1 MKRRKNLK
9 KKRRKLRLLLFL
21 SDLNS
26 IMAGNQKITVDREAY
41 PSNSKRVKE
50 ETSEKI
56 EEKPEVQK
64 IVTGI
69 VRKQKKGFFKRI
81 DQTMFGD
88 DMRSV
93 GTYVLQDI
101 LIPATKDLIVDTIR
115 GGIEVAVYGERQSR
129 NGRKGVYTNYD
140 RVSYRSDRDRDRE
153 RDRRGV
159 SRSARS
165 RHDFD
170 DIVLDSRGE
179 AEDVRIHLL
188 DLCNEYGQ
196 ATVADFY
203 DLVGVT
209 SSFTDNKYGWTD
221 LRSASVSRVR
231 DGYLI
236 NLPRTEL
243 LD

>member
-50 ETSEKI
+50 ETSK
-56 EEKPEVQK
+56 KPEVQK
-64 IVTGI
+64 IVTGR

-81 DQTMFGD
+81 GQTMFGD
-88 DMRSV
+88 DTRSV

-129 NGRKGVYTNYD
+129 NSRKGVYTNYD
-140 RVSYRSDRDRDRE
+140 KVSYRSDRDRDRE
-153 RDRRGV
+153 RDRREV

-170 DIVLDSRGE
+170 DLVLDSRGE

-188 DLCNEYGQ
+188 DLCDEYGQ

>member
-1 MKRRKNLK
+1 
-9 KKRRKLRLLLFL
+9 
-21 SDLNS
+21 
-26 IMAGNQKITVDREAY
+26 MAGNQKITVDREAY

-50 ETSEKI
+50 ETSEKV
-56 EEKPEVQK
+56 EKKPEVQK
-64 IVTGI
+64 IVTGR

-81 DQTMFGD
+81 GQTIFGD
-88 DMRSV
+88 DSHSV

-101 LIPATKDLIVDTIR
+101 LVPAAKDLVVDTIR

-129 NGRKGVYTNYD
+129 NSRKGYTHYD
-140 RVSYRSDRDRDRE
+140 KVSYRAGDRDRE
-153 RDRRGV
+153 KDRREV

-188 DLCNEYGQ
+188 DLCDEYGQ

>member
-1 MKRRKNLK
+1 
-9 KKRRKLRLLLFL
+9 
-21 SDLNS
+21 
-26 IMAGNQKITVDREAY
+26 MAGNQKPMVDREAY
-41 PSNSKRVKE
+41 PSNSKRTKE
-50 ETSEKI
+50 DMSEKV
-56 EEKPEVQK
+56 EKKPEVQK
-64 IVTGI
+64 IVTGR

-81 DQTMFGD
+81 GQTMFGD
-88 DMRSV
+88 DTRSV
-93 GTYVLQDI
+93 GAYVLQDI
-101 LIPATKDLIVDTIR
+101 LIPAAKDLIVDTIR

-129 NGRKGVYTNYD
+129 NSRKGYTHYD
-140 RVSYRSDRDRDRE
+140 KVSYRSGDRDRE
-153 RDRRGV
+153 RERDRREV
-159 SRSARS
+159 SRSARA

-188 DLCNEYGQ
+188 DLCDEYGQ

-221 LRSASVSRVR
+221 LRSASVSRVK

>member
-1 MKRRKNLK
+1 
-9 KKRRKLRLLLFL
+9 
-21 SDLNS
+21 
-26 IMAGNQKITVDREAY
+26 MAGNQKVIVDRDAY
-41 PSNSKRVKE
+41 PSNSIKKREDKE
-50 ETSEKI
+50 PSV
-56 EEKPEVQK
+56 EEKKPQVKQ
-64 IVTGI
+64 IVTGR
-69 VRKQKKGFFKRI
+69 VRKQRKGFFKRI
-81 DQTMFGD
+81 SESIFGD
-88 DMRSV
+88 DTRSV
-93 GTYVLQDI
+93 GSYVLQDI
-101 LIPATKDLIVDTIR
+101 LIPAAKDLVVDTIR

-129 NGRKGVYTNYD
+129 NNNRRGGYTHYD
-140 RVSYRSDRDRDRE
+140 KVSYRSDRDRDR
-153 RDRRGV
+153 RDDRREV

-170 DIVLDSRGE
+170 DIVLESRGE

-188 DLCNEYGQ
+188 DLCDEYGQ

-203 DLVGVT
+203 DLVGVA

>member
-1 MKRRKNLK
+1 
-9 KKRRKLRLLLFL
+9 
-21 SDLNS
+21 
-26 IMAGNQKITVDREAY
+26 MAGNQKITVDREAY

-50 ETSEKI
+50 EASEKV
-56 EEKPEVQK
+56 EKKPEVQK
-64 IVTGI
+64 IVTGR
-69 VRKQKKGFFKRI
+69 VRKQKKSFFKRI
-81 DQTMFGD
+81 GQTMFGD
-88 DMRSV
+88 DSRSV

-101 LIPATKDLIVDTIR
+101 LIPAAKDLVVDTIR

-129 NGRKGVYTNYD
+129 NSRRGYTHYD
-140 RVSYRSDRDRDRE
+140 KVSYRAGDRDRDRE
-153 RDRRGV
+153 KDRREV
-159 SRSARS
+159 SRSARA

-188 DLCNEYGQ
+188 DLCDEYGQ

-221 LRSASVSRVR
+221 LRGASVSRVR

>member
-1 MKRRKNLK
+1 
-9 KKRRKLRLLLFL
+9 
-21 SDLNS
+21 
-26 IMAGNQKITVDREAY
+26 MAGTQKIAVDRESY
-41 PSNSKRVKE
+41 PSNSIKQREVIGAPK
-50 ETSEKI
+50 TTEK
-56 EEKPEVQK
+56 KPAVEQ
-64 IVTGI
+64 IVTGK
-69 VRKQKKGFFKRI
+69 VRKQKKGFFKRVSQSI
-81 DQTMFGD
+81 FGD
-88 DMRSV
+88 DTKSV
-93 GTYVLQDI
+93 GAYVLQDI
-101 LIPATKDLIVDTIR
+101 LIPAAKDLVVDTIR

-129 NGRKGVYTNYD
+129 GSRGRNSGYTNYD
-140 RVSYRSDRDRDRE
+140 KVSYRSDREKERGRD
-153 RDRRGV
+153 DRRDI

-170 DIVLDSRGE
+170 DIVLETRGE
-179 AEDVRIHLL
+179 AEDVRMHLV
-188 DLCNEYGQ
+188 DMCYDYGQ

>member
-1 MKRRKNLK
+1 
-9 KKRRKLRLLLFL
+9 
-21 SDLNS
+21 
-26 IMAGNQKITVDREAY
+26 MAGNQKITVDREAY

-50 ETSEKI
+50 ETSEKV
-56 EEKPEVQK
+56 EKKPEVQK
-64 IVTGI
+64 IVTGR

-81 DQTMFGD
+81 GQTMFGD
-88 DMRSV
+88 DTRSV
-93 GTYVLQDI
+93 GAYVLQDI
-101 LIPATKDLIVDTIR
+101 LIPAAKDLIVDTIR

-129 NGRKGVYTNYD
+129 NSRKGGYTHYD
-140 RVSYRSDRDRDRE
+140 KVSYRSGDRDRDRE
-153 RDRRGV
+153 RDRREV
-159 SRSARS
+159 SRSARA

-188 DLCNEYGQ
+188 DLCDEYGQ